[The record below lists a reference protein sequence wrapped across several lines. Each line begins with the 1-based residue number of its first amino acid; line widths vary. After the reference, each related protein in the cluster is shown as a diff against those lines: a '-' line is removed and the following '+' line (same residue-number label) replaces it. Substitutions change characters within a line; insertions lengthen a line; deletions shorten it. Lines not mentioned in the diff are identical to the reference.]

1 MYMAYDTNPRLP
13 RLRME
18 AVRMVRNGYGVREV
32 ARHFNYSHSAIV
44 KWCKR
49 AEGMHSNMH
58 TIPTVSSRPHHH
70 PHALDTD
77 LVREILRRRA
87 KREQCAEILH
97 HLLQRDEYEVSLSS
111 VKRVLQRNACS
122 RYSKWKK
129 WHTYPERPLP
139 ETPGILVEM
148 DTVHCEGIYLHT
160 SIDLCSRCTDVTPAL
175 QNTTHASIR
184 ALHHTQGMFLF
195 PIQTIQTDH
204 GSEFSRWFSIQ
215 CIQRGMEH
223 RHSRVRTPT
232 DNGHIERFN
241 RTLREECLIHIPST
255 YTAIKRALPE
265 FLHYYNYERP
275 HMGLKMK
282 TPVAILYEYG
292 YKLLT

>member
-1 MYMAYDTNPRLP
+1 MAYDTNPHLP

-18 AVRMVRNGYGVREV
+18 AVRMVRNGQSIRAV
-32 ARHFNYSHSAIV
+32 ARHFGYAHSAV
-44 KWCKR
+44 AKWCKQ
-49 AEGMHSNMH
+49 AETMHSNVH
-58 TIPTVSSRPHHH
+58 TIPTISSRPHSH
-70 PHALDTD
+70 PHALDTE
-77 LVREILRRRA
+77 LVHEILRRRA
-87 KREQCAEILH
+87 EKNQCAEVLH
-97 HLLQRDEYEVSLSS
+97 YRLQNDGYSVSLSS

-122 RYSKWKK
+122 RYSPWKK

-160 SIDLCSRCTDVTPAL
+160 SIDLCSRCADVTPAL
-175 QNTTHASIR
+175 HNTTHASVR
-184 ALHHTQGMFLF
+184 ALHHVNDTFLF

-215 CIQRGMEH
+215 CTQCGISH

-241 RTLREECLIHIPST
+241 RTLREECLVHIPST
-255 YTAIKRALPE
+255 YDSIKRALPE
-265 FLHYYNYERP
+265 FLHYYNHERP
-275 HMGLKMK
+275 HMGLAMQ
-282 TPVAILYEYG
+282 TPVAILHEYG
-292 YKLLT
+292 LKLLT